1 MSAIPI
7 TQKLLVTAGGWPAM
21 KQAQGLHAAGR
32 VLEANYEP
40 PLLSGLVREGNRQLR
55 SGLRIQSFS
64 DVENLCTCRES
75 REWGKICS
83 HSLAVGLAYLN
94 PPVAAITPAP
104 DLDPAPNRP
113 RFVELGTPD
122 ATPLALHFI
131 LPPNFD
137 SAWSKAELM
146 LVTEVELDG
155 KRVMATALQP
165 NETYSCDTFD
175 LAAIDALL
183 QLAPMQMLTRAEFLR
198 LLTALRGH
206 PRVTFGKATK
216 VEIGSTMHRPRAMVK
231 RGAGDSLDLQPQEPL
246 LCADSSC
253 WILRGNRFQPL
264 AEGVPE
270 RFTVADVPRLR
281 SWFEIEGELPRVELA
296 TPQITATIEGSLR
309 EVRVQLRARYGEAA
323 YPLTARPP
331 EVLSLPGAAG
341 GLRNILAE
349 RAAIHR
355 LEELGFAWRGEQL
368 VLTNENRTARFF
380 AFEYPRLQKEWQVQ
394 LSAQA
399 TKASAELEPLQPKI
413 EVVGSGTDWFEL
425 QYSLGTPDGQAFS
438 ASELQRLLRSGQNR
452 AKLKNGRTVVFDTE
466 AITDFEEVLRD
477 TDPQQVQPGTYRVP
491 RAQAGYLAATAEE
504 LGSALQLATQPVQ
517 TPELGSLGEKL
528 REYQREG
535 VTWLWRQAQS
545 GLGGILADEM
555 GLGKTVQMLAFLR
568 ARKGAGPALIV
579 CPSSLVTNWQNE
591 TQRFTPELQL
601 LVLAGADRHEKFAEI
616 GRCDVCLTSYALLQ
630 RDAERYEQVQFS
642 TVVLDEAQHIKNPDT
657 QNAQVAFSLRAR
669 NRFVL
674 TGTPIEN
681 SVRDLWSLMNFAQPG
696 YLGTR
701 ADFRARYELPISRG
715 DAEGRAAA
723 RPGEETRTRGSASLR
738 LARRMRPF
746 LLRRKKTEVAKDL
759 PEKLEQQVLVE
770 LTSAQRAAYDGLL
783 REIQSGLS
791 SERGNAG
798 AVRMKMLVGLLRLR
812 QVCCDLRLVSA
823 KPGSAKLEL
832 LDELLEEAI
841 DGGHRVLLFSQFVS
855 MLQLI
860 RARLEEK
867 QVRFSY
873 LDGQTKERQAVVDQF
888 QSDDGIP
895 VFLMSL
901 KAGGVGLNLSAADTV
916 IHFDPWW
923 NYAVEAQATDRAHR
937 IGQTRV
943 VTAYKLIARD
953 TVEEKIVQLQARKRS
968 ASEVTIGS
976 EEPLMSGLT
985 SEDLQELLS

>member
-1 MSAIPI
+1 
-7 TQKLLVTAGGWPAM
+7 
-21 KQAQGLHAAGR
+21 
-32 VLEANYEP
+32 
-40 PLLSGLVREGNRQLR
+40 
-55 SGLRIQSFS
+55 
-64 DVENLCTCRES
+64 
-75 REWGKICS
+75 
-83 HSLAVGLAYLN
+83 
-94 PPVAAITPAP
+94 
-104 DLDPAPNRP
+104 
-113 RFVELGTPD
+113 
-122 ATPLALHFI
+122 
-131 LPPNFD
+131 
-137 SAWSKAELM
+137 M
-146 LVTEVELDG
+146 LVTEVELAG
-155 KRVMATALQP
+155 KRAMVSALAP
-165 NETYSCDTFD
+165 NESYSCDTFD
-175 LAAIDALL
+175 LAAVDALP
-183 QLAPMQMLTRAEFLR
+183 QLAPMQMLTREEFLR
-198 LLTALRGH
+198 LLVALRGH

-216 VEIGSTMHRPRAMVK
+216 VEIASTIHRPHATVR
-231 RGAGDSLDLQPQEPL
+231 RGRGDSLDLQPQEPL
-246 LCADSSC
+246 LCAVGSC
-253 WILRGNRFQPL
+253 WVLRGNRFRPL

-270 RFTVADVPRLR
+270 RFTIADVPRLR
-281 SWFEIEGELPRVELA
+281 SWFEIEGELPHVEVA
-296 TPQITATIEGSLR
+296 TPQIAATIEGSLR
-309 EVRVQLRARYGEAA
+309 EVRVQLRARYGDAA
-323 YPLTARPP
+323 YPLAARSP
-331 EVLSLPGAAG
+331 EVLSLPGAG
-341 GLRNILAE
+341 GLRNLIAE
-349 RAAIHR
+349 RAAMHR

-380 AFEYPRLQKEWQVQ
+380 AFEYPRLQKEWQLQ

-399 TKASAELEPLQPKI
+399 TKATAELEPLQPKI

-425 QYSLGTPDGQAFS
+425 QYSLGTPDGQAVS

-452 AKLKNGRTVVFDTE
+452 ARLKNGRTAVFDTE
-466 AITDFEEVLRD
+466 AMTDFEEVLRD
-477 TDPQQVQPGTYRVP
+477 TDPQQVQPGRYRVP

-504 LGSALQLATQPVQ
+504 LGSALQLATQPVNA
-517 TPELGSLGEKL
+517 PELGSLGEKL

-555 GLGKTVQMLAFLR
+555 GLGKTVQTLAFLR
-568 ARKGAGPALIV
+568 ARKGAEPALIV

-601 LVLAGADRHEKFAEI
+601 LVLEGGDRHARFGEI
-616 GRCDVCLTSYALLQ
+616 GRADVVLTSYALLQ
-630 RDAERYEQVQFS
+630 RDAEKYQQVQFS
-642 TVVLDEAQHIKNPDT
+642 TVVLDEAQQIKNPDT

-669 NRFVL
+669 TRFVL

-701 ADFRARYELPISRG
+701 ADFRERYELPISRG
-715 DAEGRAAA
+715 EAPEVQR
-723 RPGEETRTRGSASLR
+723 R

-770 LTSAQRAAYDGLL
+770 LTPAQRAAYDGLL
-783 REIQSGLS
+783 REIQGGLS

-812 QVCCDLRLVSA
+812 QVCCDLRLLKVAQASSLQSEEGTKLEA
-823 KPGSAKLEL
+823 WATMSAKLEL

-860 RARLEEK
+860 RTRLEEK
-867 QVRFSY
+867 QIAFAY
-873 LDGQTKERQAVVDQF
+873 LDGQTKERQAVVDRF
-888 QSDDGIP
+888 QADAAIP

-923 NYAVEAQATDRAHR
+923 NYAAEAQATDRAHR

-968 ASEVTIGS
+968 TSEVMVGS